1 MQVLNRVFFSDTIFA
16 LIRLL
21 PYNYRVERK
30 NMDKH
35 SLQRKFTE
43 QLLNVGSELERDR
56 ELMKETDI
64 MFDEGY
70 MNALMY
76 VIEVLENA

>member
-1 MQVLNRVFFSDTIFA
+1 
-16 LIRLL
+16 
-21 PYNYRVERK
+21 
-30 NMDKH
+30 MDKH

-56 ELMKETDI
+56 ELMKDTDI